1 MAKARFLRLISLAST
16 SEQPIIPAG
25 GAPALPAVVWNK
37 AMFGYQFYWSIVWAA
52 LPQLLAGAWVSL
64 QITILA
70 LILGTALALPMAV
83 ARQGSKGIGYR
94 LSTAWVELSRNT
106 PVLFQVYMIYFGLGA
121 LGINISSYISILAA
135 ISFNNAG
142 YLAEIFRGGLNAI
155 PRQQMS
161 GARSLGM
168 NSFQS
173 FIHIIFPQML
183 KIIFFAYVTQA
194 IWGMLN
200 TSLGMLVGLKELA
213 GTAQYEQSVSFRT
226 FEFFIVTAGIYYLMA
241 KVVQLSAQL
250 VFRVMYRS

>member
-1 MAKARFLRLISLAST
+1 
-16 SEQPIIPAG
+16 
-25 GAPALPAVVWNK
+25 
-37 AMFGYQFYWSIVWAA
+37 MFGYQFYWSIVWSA

-64 QITILA
+64 QITVLS
-70 LILGTALALPMAV
+70 LIIGTLIALPMAV
-83 ARQGSKGIGYR
+83 ARQGGSGWGYR
-94 LSTAWVELSRNT
+94 VSTAWVELSRNT

-121 LGINISSYISILAA
+121 LGINISSYISVLAA

-142 YLAEIFRGGLNAI
+142 YLAEIFRGGLNAV

-168 NSFQS
+168 TTFQG
-173 FIHIIFPQML
+173 FIHIVFPQMF

-213 GTAQYEQSVSFRT
+213 GAAQYAQSVSFRT
-226 FEFFIVTAGIYYLMA
+226 FEFFIVTAAIYYAMA
-241 KVVQLSAQL
+241 KAVQLSAQL
-250 VFRVMYRS
+250 VFRLMYRS

>member
-1 MAKARFLRLISLAST
+1 
-16 SEQPIIPAG
+16 
-25 GAPALPAVVWNK
+25 
-37 AMFGYQFYWSIVWAA
+37 MFGYQFYWSIVWTA

-64 QITILA
+64 QITILSLVIGT
-70 LILGTALALPMAV
+70 LIALPMAV
-83 ARQGSKGIGYR
+83 SRQGQSGWGYR
-94 LSTAWVELSRNT
+94 FATAWVELSRNT

-121 LGINISSYISILAA
+121 LGINISSYLSVLAA

-142 YLAEIFRGGLNAI
+142 YLAEIFRGGLNAV

-168 NSFQS
+168 TTFQGL
-173 FIHIIFPQML
+173 IHIVFPQMF

-213 GTAQYEQSVSFRT
+213 GAAQYAQSVSFRT
-226 FEFFIVTAGIYYLMA
+226 FEFFIVTAAIYYAMA
-241 KVVQLSAQL
+241 KAVELSAQL
-250 VFRVMYRS
+250 VFRLMYRS

>member
-1 MAKARFLRLISLAST
+1 
-16 SEQPIIPAG
+16 
-25 GAPALPAVVWNK
+25 
-37 AMFGYQFYWSIVWAA
+37 MFGYQFYWSIVWTA

-64 QITILA
+64 QITILSLVIGT
-70 LILGTALALPMAV
+70 LIALPMAV
-83 ARQGSKGIGYR
+83 ARQDGSGWGYR
-94 LSTAWVELSRNT
+94 FSTAWVELSRNT

-121 LGINISSYISILAA
+121 LGINISSYISVLAA

-142 YLAEIFRGGLNAI
+142 YLAEIFRGGLNAV

-168 NSFQS
+168 TTFQG
-173 FIHIIFPQML
+173 FIHIVFPQMF

-213 GTAQYEQSVSFRT
+213 GAAQYAQSVSFRT
-226 FEFFIVTAGIYYLMA
+226 FEFFIVTAAIYYAMA
-241 KVVQLSAQL
+241 KAVQLSAQF
-250 VFRVMYRS
+250 VFRLMYRS

>member
-1 MAKARFLRLISLAST
+1 
-16 SEQPIIPAG
+16 
-25 GAPALPAVVWNK
+25 
-37 AMFGYQFYWSIVWAA
+37 MFGYQFYWSIVWTA

-64 QITILA
+64 QITILSLVIGT
-70 LILGTALALPMAV
+70 LIALPMAV
-83 ARQGSKGIGYR
+83 ARRGQSGWGYR
-94 LSTAWVELSRNT
+94 FSTAWVELSRNT

-121 LGINISSYISILAA
+121 LGINISSYLSVLAA

-142 YLAEIFRGGLNAI
+142 YLAEIFRGGLNAV

-168 NSFQS
+168 TTFQG
-173 FIHIIFPQML
+173 FIHIVFPQMF

-213 GTAQYEQSVSFRT
+213 GAAQYAQSVSFRT
-226 FEFFIVTAGIYYLMA
+226 FEFFIVTAAIYYAMA
-241 KVVQLSAQL
+241 KAVQLSAEF
-250 VFRVMYRS
+250 VFRLMYRS